1 MAGLGRR
8 SHYRKHITDAVWND
22 LPEPQDT
29 ECIGKV
35 VGTRG
40 SNQFEVVLAP
50 SVKDGGEMEPV
61 ISLDKTP
68 QLAILPTKFRK
79 LIWVKR
85 NDYVICSCAKDSG
98 GDEDEHAEND
108 PSGDSVP
115 TSSRSSSIEG
125 GIRYMITHILYK
137 DQVKH
142 LKEINKWPLD
152 PFFSEKASDG
162 NEDKEEAELREKAK
176 AIWKQERE
184 KEVEAYDS
192 EQDSEEEYG
201 QYHEDGYE
209 DDDNGIVYGNDECDD
224 YLVNMNRIA
233 KMKIEDSSSDE
244 DSD

>member
-22 LPEPQDT
+22 LPEPQDN

-40 SNQFEVVLAP
+40 SNQFEVVIAP
-50 SVKDGGEMEPV
+50 TWRTSDNDGNNN
-61 ISLDKTP
+61 ILNTTP

-85 NDYVICSCAKDSG
+85 NDYVICSCAEEEG
-98 GDEDEHAEND
+98 GGENEKEIHE
-108 PSGDSVP
+108 SK
-115 TSSRSSSIEG
+115 SSSIEG
-125 GIRYMITHILYK
+125 GIRFMISHILYK

-142 LKEINKWPLD
+142 LKEIQKWPLD
-152 PFFSEKASDG
+152 PFFSEQLIEGGD
-162 NEDKEEAELREKAK
+162 EEEMELREKAK
-176 AIWKQERE
+176 AILKQEKERE
-184 KEVEAYDS
+184 ASKDGNGSDNES
-192 EQDSEEEYG
+192 EGGGCYEYG

-209 DDDNGIVYGNDECDD
+209 DDENGIVYGNDEYDD

>member
-1 MAGLGRR
+1 MSGLGRR
-8 SHYRKHITDAVWND
+8 SHYRKHITNAVWND
-22 LPEPQDT
+22 LPEPQDD

-50 SVKDGGEMEPV
+50 PKPSLGDGESMPSS
-61 ISLDKTP
+61 SLDPTP

-85 NDYVICSCAKDSG
+85 NDYVICSCALEEEKDEKEGTKDPDRG
-98 GDEDEHAEND
+98 G
-108 PSGDSVP
+108 V
-115 TSSRSSSIEG
+115 SSRSSSIEG

-142 LKEINKWPLD
+142 LKEQKMWPLD
-152 PFFSEKASDG
+152 PFFSENVLDG
-162 NEDKEEAELREKAK
+162 GDDTEEAELREKAK

-184 KEVEAYDS
+184 KEAEAYDS
-192 EQDSEEEYG
+192 SEQESEEEYG

-209 DDDNGIVYGNDECDD
+209 DDENGIVYGNDECDD
-224 YLVNMNRIA
+224 YLVNMNRVA

>member
-8 SHYRKHITDAVWND
+8 SHYRKHLTDAVWND
-22 LPEPQDT
+22 LPEPKEN

-35 VGTRG
+35 IGTRG

-50 SVKDGGEMEPV
+50 FISKDVQEDGNHSSG
-61 ISLDKTP
+61 SLDKTP

-85 NDYVICSCAKDSG
+85 NDYVICSCAQEEG
-98 GDEDEHAEND
+98 TENEAKENE
-108 PSGDSVP
+108 P
-115 TSSRSSSIEG
+115 RSTSIEG
-125 GIRYMITHILYK
+125 GIRYMIAHILYK

-142 LKEINKWPLD
+142 LKEIKKWPID
-152 PFFSEKASDG
+152 PFFSEQL
-162 NEDKEEAELREKAK
+162 NEGDDDEETELREKAK
-176 AIWKQERE
+176 AIMKQEKD
-184 KEVEAYDS
+184 KEATKDGTDAYDDDDD
-192 EQDSEEEYG
+192 EGEEDHYG
-201 QYHEDGYE
+201 QYNEDGYE
-209 DDDNGIVYGNDECDD
+209 DDENGIVYGNDECDD